1 LEPSDLDQYAR
12 AAARVMGL
20 GIHDAWWPGVL
31 LHLGTLLEHAAVL
44 EAADIDWTL
53 PPAPV
58 FEP

>member
-1 LEPSDLDQYAR
+1 LEPSDVEEYAR

-20 GIHDAWWPGVL
+20 DIDDAWWLAVRL
-31 LHLGTLLEHAAVL
+31 QLATLLELAAVL